1 MAWFLINLM
10 CCTSLQA
17 PGGACLE
24 VFCSEKKLSE
34 RLNLKSTQEKR
45 SWPDSVMVSY
55 RSFPSGMMSPL
66 SDWITRKQKSISDSS
81 LESEKTSQSPEDSPV
96 RTSLLQVKVQELKGL
111 VRDFGERCAESLL
124 RFDPD
129 TSSWRTLQCSLF
141 EDLSESLPILPKY
154 GIALRGQLWEL
165 PTLEQI
171 IREIGFGA
179 LELRRNISTGK
190 EIHIPTPT
198 VTDASGSF
206 GGGRSCETEDNFR
219 GVSLARLVEQ
229 EPHKMWPEKM
239 NGGGYNLSDTC
250 GIRSQTRLSEQE
262 QRQEGDTEE
271 SDNGCDREKF
281 PTPTTRDYKGSN
293 SKEHIERGN
302 HIRQL
307 ANYVKY
313 GIEGGY
319 DTQLREQETE
329 EELRPDL
336 SERTEKTDLTNC
348 PTLSSS
354 RSRKRW
360 RTPVCSDANMNGIQK
375 GFQLHL
381 AEQVKGM
388 ETDE

>member
-1 MAWFLINLM
+1 MAWFLINPM

-34 RLNLKSTQEKR
+34 QLNGKSTQEKR

-81 LESEKTSQSPEDSPV
+81 LESEKTSQSPEDFPV

-141 EDLSESLPILPKY
+141 EDLSESLPTLPKY

-250 GIRSQTRLSEQE
+250 GIRRQTRVSESE
-262 QRQEGDTEE
+262 QRQEGNTEE
-271 SDNGCDREKF
+271 PDNSGNGKKRKVRF
-281 PTPTTRDYKGSN
+281 PTPIAHDSITAGSLEGMKRKDGKN
-293 SKEHIERGN
+293 RLDQLNNFVKWGMKNEER
-302 HIRQL
+302 
-307 ANYVKY
+307 
-313 GIEGGY
+313 
-319 DTQLREQETE
+319 
-329 EELRPDL
+329 
-336 SERTEKTDLTNC
+336 
-348 PTLSSS
+348 
-354 RSRKRW
+354 
-360 RTPVCSDANMNGIQK
+360 
-375 GFQLHL
+375 
-381 AEQVKGM
+381 
-388 ETDE
+388 